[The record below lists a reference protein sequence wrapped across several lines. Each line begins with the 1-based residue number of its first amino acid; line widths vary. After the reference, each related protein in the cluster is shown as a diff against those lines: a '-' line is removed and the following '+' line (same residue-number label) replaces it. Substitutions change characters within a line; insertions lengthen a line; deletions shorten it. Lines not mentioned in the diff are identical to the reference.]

1 MPATP
6 AGEDPDAADASLRGT
21 AGELL
26 LALYDRVPVDS
37 PKLDAT
43 DASLRGTAGELLLA
57 WDPDE

>member
-1 MPATP
+1 MPATA

-43 DASLRGTAGELLLA
+43 DASSTCSWPGTRTSRT
-57 WDPDE
+57 

>member
-1 MPATP
+1 MPATA

-26 LALYDRVPVDS
+26 LATYDRVPVDS
-37 PKLDAT
+37 PKLDG
-43 DASLRGTAGELLLA
+43 DRGLFDLLLA